1 MLKYSYSNPDIEKWR
16 ISTNFIGKKLNLKK
30 RGSLVNLFSSS
41 IEEVD
46 DTIYKPITHRINY
59 VD

>member
-30 RGSLVNLFSSS
+30 GG
-41 IEEVD
+41 
-46 DTIYKPITHRINY
+46 
-59 VD
+59 

>member
-41 IEEVD
+41 IEVVD